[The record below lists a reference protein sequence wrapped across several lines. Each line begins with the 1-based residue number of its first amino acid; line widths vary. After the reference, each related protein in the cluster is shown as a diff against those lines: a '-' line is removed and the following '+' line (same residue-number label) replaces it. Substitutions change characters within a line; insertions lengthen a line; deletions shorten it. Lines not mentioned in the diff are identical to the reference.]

1 MASDKEWVKI
11 SELSEEEKQSLTAGT
26 AVMLHDNYYNGPS
39 DKAAL
44 IRKKGSQGKLED
56 KYYELNGQMVRILFG
71 SRSLKVPSSLLSVPV
86 AIDRE
91 QEGELNLSPVQIVK
105 VIKSLE
111 LLLDLDKEEFK
122 FNRDEIALLLG
133 QLSENL
139 DSNGIDPDRVLNELF
154 SRID

>member
-11 SELSEEEKQSLTAGT
+11 SELSEEEKQSLTTGT

-44 IRKKGSQGKLED
+44 IRKKGSQGKLEG

-86 AIDRE
+86 TIDRE
-91 QEGELNLSPVQIVK
+91 QEVELNLSPVQIVK
-105 VIKSLE
+105 VMKSLE
-111 LLLDLDKEEFK
+111 LLLDLDKDEFK
-122 FNRDEIALLLG
+122 FNRDEIALLLD
-133 QLSENL
+133 QLNENL
-139 DSNGIDPDRVLNELF
+139 DSNDIDPDRVMNELY
-154 SRID
+154 SRIN

>member
-1 MASDKEWVKI
+1 M
-11 SELSEEEKQSLTAGT
+11 
-26 AVMLHDNYYNGPS
+26 
-39 DKAAL
+39 

-91 QEGELNLSPVQIVK
+91 QEVELNLSPVQIVK

-122 FNRDEIALLLG
+122 FNRDEIGLLLG

-139 DSNGIDPDRVLNELF
+139 DSIGIDPDEVLNELF
-154 SRID
+154 SRN

>member
-11 SELSEEEKQSLTAGT
+11 SELSEEEKQSLTTGA

-44 IRKKGSQGKLED
+44 IRKKGSQGKLEG

-86 AIDRE
+86 TIDRE
-91 QEGELNLSPVQIVK
+91 QEVELNLSPVQIVK
-105 VIKSLE
+105 VMKSLE
-111 LLLDLDKEEFK
+111 LLLDLDKDEFK
-122 FNRDEIALLLG
+122 FNRDEIALLLD
-133 QLSENL
+133 QLNENL
-139 DSNGIDPDRVLNELF
+139 DSNDIDPDRVMNELY
-154 SRID
+154 SRIN

>member
-11 SELSEEEKQSLTAGT
+11 SELSDEEKQNLSAGT
-26 AVMLHDNYYNGPS
+26 VVMLHDNYYNGSS

-44 IRKKGSQGKLED
+44 IRKKGSQGKLEG

-86 AIDRE
+86 ATDRE
-91 QEGELNLSPVQIVK
+91 QEVELNLSPVQIVK
-105 VIKSLE
+105 VMKSLE
-111 LLLDLDKEEFK
+111 MLLDLDKEEFK
-122 FNRDEIALLLG
+122 FNRDEISLLLE
-133 QLSENL
+133 QLSKNL
-139 DSNGIDPDRVLNELF
+139 DSNGIDPDRVMNELF

>member
-26 AVMLHDNYYNGPS
+26 EVLLHDNYYNGSS

-44 IRKKGSQGKLED
+44 IRKKGSQGKLEGQ
-56 KYYELNGQMVRILFG
+56 YYELTGQMVRILFG

-86 AIDRE
+86 TIDRK
-91 QEGELNLSPVQIVK
+91 QEVELNLSPVQIVK
-105 VIKSLE
+105 VVKSLE

>member
-1 MASDKEWVKI
+1 M
-11 SELSEEEKQSLTAGT
+11 
-26 AVMLHDNYYNGPS
+26 
-39 DKAAL
+39 
-44 IRKKGSQGKLED
+44 
-56 KYYELNGQMVRILFG
+56 NGQMVRILFG

-91 QEGELNLSPVQIVK
+91 QEVELNLSPVQIVK
-105 VIKSLE
+105 VMKSLE

-139 DSNGIDPDRVLNELF
+139 DSNSIDPDKVLSELF

>member
-11 SELSEEEKQSLTAGT
+11 SELSEEEKQSLTPGT
-26 AVMLHDNYYNGPS
+26 AVMLHDNYNNGPS
-39 DKAAL
+39 DKSAL

-91 QEGELNLSPVQIVK
+91 QEVELNLSPAQIVK
-105 VIKSLE
+105 VMKSLE

-122 FNRDEIALLLG
+122 FNRDEITLLLD
-133 QLSENL
+133 QLNQNL
-139 DSNGIDPDRVLNELF
+139 DSNGIAPDEVLNELF
-154 SRID
+154 SRN